1 MKFLILKILL
11 IFSILSISFY
21 GPYKSFLSY
30 KNSFETKIIYIPNGL
45 SKLSILN
52 EIYKSNNFI
61 EDLYIRLF
69 LFFNNGNYQ
78 AGEYDLN
85 DLSLLDIHTNLIKG
99 NTVTHQISIIP
110 GMNKFEIDKVIND
123 SYLINDCVLLS
134 CINNSLKFNEGVITP
149 DTYFYKLNMNASNL
163 LINSSD
169 NFFKYSNNLWANKPD
184 KNPLKSLEEALI
196 LASIIEKE
204 AGNESEKP
212 LIAAVFLKRI
222 SLGMKLQADPTIIYG
237 LLPDFDGDIK
247 KSDIYD
253 KNNAYNTY
261 VINSLPPSPIATSS
275 KSSIK
280 AAILSTPGDYLYFVA
295 NKKGSHYFS
304 KTYKEHLEAVKLYQ
318 LQ

>member
-11 IFSILSISFY
+11 ILSILSISFY

-30 KNSFETKIIYIPNGL
+30 KNTFETQVIYIPKGL

-52 EIYKSNNFI
+52 EICKSNNYI
-61 EDLYIRLF
+61 EDLYLRLF
-69 LFFNNGNYQ
+69 LFLNNGNYQ
-78 AGEYDLN
+78 AGEYHLN
-85 DLSLLDIHTNLIKG
+85 GLSLLEINNNLIKG
-99 NTVTHQISIIP
+99 NTVTHQLSIIP
-110 GMNKFEIDKVIND
+110 GMNKFDINKLLND
-123 SYLINDCVLLS
+123 SFLINDCTFLS
-134 CINNSLKFNEGVITP
+134 CITNTLNFNEGVIAP
-149 DTYFYKLNMNASNL
+149 DTYFYKLNMKASNL

-169 NFFKYSNNLWANKPD
+169 NFFKFSNNLWANKPD
-184 KNPLKSLEEALI
+184 KNPLKSIEEALI

-204 AGNESEKP
+204 AGNESEKS

-253 KNNAYNTY
+253 KNNLYNTY
-261 VINSLPPSPIATSS
+261 AINSLPPTPIATSS
-275 KSSIK
+275 KSSVR
-280 AAILSTPGDYLYFVA
+280 AAILSIPGDYLYFVA